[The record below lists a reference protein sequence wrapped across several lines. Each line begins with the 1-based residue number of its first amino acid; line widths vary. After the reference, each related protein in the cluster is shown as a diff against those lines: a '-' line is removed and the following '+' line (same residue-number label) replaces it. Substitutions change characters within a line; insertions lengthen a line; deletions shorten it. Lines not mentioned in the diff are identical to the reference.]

1 MTTRRYLFLPL
12 AIATGLAI
20 TACSQETPNVQPEDA
35 PSTEASA
42 PATAPAEVSGPEARL
57 VATYD
62 GGMVVLNAETLDVV
76 SEIPLEGF
84 NRLNRLGD
92 ERTIAVSTP
101 EGFRVLDAGAWTEPH
116 GDHTHSYTSTP
127 LLTDHVY
134 EGEKPGHV
142 VNHNGRTLLF
152 SDGDGKIQEIDND
165 KLKEATQ
172 DSEFAQPDTVTE
184 IPPHHGVAVAL
195 EDGGMV
201 HTEGTEDARSSIV
214 AVDAEGKETAR
225 IDECPGAHGEAT
237 AGNGA
242 IAFGCEDGVVL
253 FKDGKFTK
261 VDAPDAYGRMGNQAG
276 SAQSDIVLADYKV
289 DKDAEL
295 ERPTRV
301 ALIDTNSERI
311 QLVDVEASYS
321 FRSLGRG
328 PEGEALV
335 LGTDGNLRVIDPESG
350 DITHTIPVT
359 EQWEEPT
366 VWQEARPTLFVQ
378 GDKAFV
384 TEPGA
389 QSIHIIDLASGEVEE
404 TQEVGFSLN
413 EITGI
418 AG

>member
-1 MTTRRYLFLPL
+1 MTTRRYLFVPL

-62 GGMVVLNAETLDVV
+62 GGMLVLNAETLDVV

-142 VNHNGRTLLF
+142 VNHNGRTLVF
-152 SDGDGKIQEIDND
+152 SDGDGKIQEVDND

-184 IPPHHGVAVAL
+184 ITPHHGVAVAL
-195 EDGGMV
+195 EDDGMV

-253 FKDGKFTK
+253 FKDGEFTK